1 MTAGLATN
9 SWESRLNNY
18 QQELKDKENLFTEVN
33 KKYQEMSLT
42 YQEEKKKNY

>member
-9 SWESRLNNY
+9 SWESRLSNY
-18 QQELKDKENLFTEVN
+18 QQELKDKDNLLTEVN